1 MSFLPGP
8 DVRGNP
14 SAYIGSMA
22 ETRVLIVDD
31 IPQVR
36 HELHTLLHLSGCVQ
50 VIGEAADGMEAVR
63 LARQLEPDVVLMDLE
78 MPVLDGYDAAPQVKL
93 LLPHCRVIALSI
105 HEDPASR
112 EKARQAGVD
121 AFIPKGVSARELL
134 DAIRQSPQ
142 SFESQEGE
150 NT

>member
-1 MSFLPGP
+1 M
-8 DVRGNP
+8 
-14 SAYIGSMA
+14 YIASMA
-22 ETRVLIVDD
+22 DIRVLIVDD

-50 VIGEAADGMEAVR
+50 VIGEAADGAEAVR
-63 LARQLEPDVVLMDLE
+63 LAKLLRPDVVLLDLE
-78 MPVLDGYDAAPQVKL
+78 MPVLDGYEAARQIKAV
-93 LLPHCRVIALSI
+93 LPSCRVIALSI

-112 EKARQAGVD
+112 EQARQAGMD
-121 AFIPKGVSARELL
+121 GFIPKGTGSRELL
-134 DAIRQSPQ
+134 DAIRHSDNSAT